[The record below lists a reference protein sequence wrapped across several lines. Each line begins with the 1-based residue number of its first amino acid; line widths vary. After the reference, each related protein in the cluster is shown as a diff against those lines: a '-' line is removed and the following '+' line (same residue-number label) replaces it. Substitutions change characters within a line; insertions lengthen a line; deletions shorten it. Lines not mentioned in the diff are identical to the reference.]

1 MTECG
6 YIVVLKVII
15 GRELALF
22 LTNHAIQT
30 VQMVRIISPIDLIH
44 SDIFIIQTMMF
55 KLSVI
60 IYCHTIKQLVVVRR
74 QLCVQWALLNI
85 VFLNPHVGKKMQPY
99 KLIDFSLTIMLCT
112 TMFLCTH
119 KTHCKHSVGYL
130 QKVKLKAF
138 RCDIKI
144 LSLVVYGEGHM
155 NKFYKHCCTNIVVQT
170 AQLI

>member
-1 MTECG
+1 
-6 YIVVLKVII
+6 
-15 GRELALF
+15 
-22 LTNHAIQT
+22 
-30 VQMVRIISPIDLIH
+30 
-44 SDIFIIQTMMF
+44 MF

-60 IYCHTIKQLVVVRR
+60 IYCHNMKQLVVVRR

-85 VFLNPHVGKKMQPY
+85 VFLNPHIGKKMQPY

-119 KTHCKHSVGYL
+119 ITHCKHSVGYL

-155 NKFYKHCCTNIVVQT
+155 NKFYKHCCTNCAVDMTSYLNSLYGSSQIRFSAFKPHSLSSQVYIV
-170 AQLI
+170 